1 MIDLERC
8 LQLAAVAFIAG
19 TLVLISHLL
28 TMQMMWERFE
38 GMSRDIHQEAKVE
51 QVENIFPLPRLN
63 NLDSL
68 AYCISMVSQMEKDN
82 Q

>member
-19 TLVLISHLL
+19 TLVLMSHLL

-38 GMSRDIHQEAKVE
+38 GMSLDIHQGAKIE
-51 QVENIFPLPRLN
+51 QAESLFPLPRLN

-68 AYCISMVSQMEKDN
+68 AYCITMISQMEKDN